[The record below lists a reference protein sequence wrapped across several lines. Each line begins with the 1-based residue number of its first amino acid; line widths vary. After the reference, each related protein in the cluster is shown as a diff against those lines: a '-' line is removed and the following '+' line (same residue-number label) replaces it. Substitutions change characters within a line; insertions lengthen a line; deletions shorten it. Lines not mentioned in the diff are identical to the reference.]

1 MSNGKL
7 TIGFVRRGYSPSGG
21 AESYLKRLALG
32 VVKLGH
38 EVHLFA
44 TNDWPRNEWPF
55 GRITQIRAGSTIGFA
70 NEIEERR
77 AQAACDVLMSFER
90 IWRCHVFRAGD
101 GVHQA
106 WLNRRQKL
114 EAPWKRLVR
123 RFNRKHS
130 DLLRLE
136 KSLLDDRGAE
146 RVIANSQMVKNEI
159 VDLYNYRRDK
169 IDIVRNGVP
178 LDLFHFDP
186 VRREK
191 SRNQL
196 QVGSDDILALFA
208 GSGWKRK
215 GLHYAID
222 AIESCPNP
230 KLRLLV
236 AGRGDPAHYRS
247 TRARFLGEVADLRPI
262 YAAADMFI
270 LPTIYDPFSNACL
283 EALACGLPVI
293 TTRANGFCEIMEDR
307 IHGSI
312 VDLPDD
318 VADLRSALEAWSD
331 LTRRAAARPLILKR
345 AAQFDI
351 SRNIEQTVAILVQ
364 AAAASAESTSGKIRK
379 T

>member
-1 MSNGKL
+1 MSNSRP

-32 VVKLGH
+32 VVGLGH
-38 EVHLFA
+38 EAHLFT
-44 TNDWPRNEWPF
+44 TNDWPPNEWPF
-55 GRITQIRAGSTIGFA
+55 GQITQINVGSTIAFA
-70 NEIEERR
+70 DEVEKRR
-77 AQAACDVLMSFER
+77 VQVACDVLMSLER
-90 IWRCHVFRAGD
+90 IWRCDVFRAGD
-101 GVHQA
+101 GVHQV
-106 WLNRRQKL
+106 WLNRRKKF
-114 EAPWKRLVR
+114 EAPWKRFIR

-130 DLLRLE
+130 ELLRLE

-146 RVIANSQMVKNEI
+146 RVIANSQMVKSEI

-169 IDIVRNGVP
+169 IDVVRNGVP
-178 LDLFHFDP
+178 LDLFRFDP

-191 SRNQL
+191 SRSEL
-196 QVGSDDILALFA
+196 RVESDDVLALFA
-208 GSGWKRK
+208 GSGWERK
-215 GLHYAID
+215 GLRYAIE
-222 AIESCPNP
+222 AIETCPNP

-247 TRARFLGEVADLRPI
+247 TRARFLGEVADLRPM
-262 YAAADMFI
+262 YAAADIFI

-312 VDLPDD
+312 VDFPDD

-331 LTRRAAARPLILKR
+331 LTRRAAARPSILKR

-364 AAAASAESTSGKIRK
+364 APGASAASTSGKIRK

>member
-1 MSNGKL
+1 MSNGRL
-7 TIGFVRRGYSPSGG
+7 TIGFVRRGYSPTGG

-32 VVKLGH
+32 VVGLGH
-38 EVHLFA
+38 EAHLFA
-44 TNDWPRNEWPF
+44 TNDWQPNEWPF
-55 GRITQIRAGSTIGFA
+55 GHITQITTGSTIAFA
-70 NEIEERR
+70 DEVEKRR
-77 AQAACDVLMSFER
+77 VQVACDVLMSLER
-90 IWRCHVFRAGD
+90 IWRCDVFRAGD

-106 WLNRRQKL
+106 WLNRRKKF
-114 EAPWKRLVR
+114 EAPWKRFAR

-146 RVIANSQMVKNEI
+146 RVIANSQMVKGEI

-178 LDLFHFDP
+178 VDLFHFDP

-191 SRNQL
+191 SRSDL
-196 QVGSDDILALFA
+196 RVESDDVLALFA
-208 GSGWKRK
+208 GSGWERK
-215 GLHYAID
+215 GLSYAIE
-222 AIESCPNP
+222 AVETCPNS

-236 AGRGDPAHYRS
+236 AGRGESARYRS

-262 YAAADMFI
+262 YAAADVFI

-283 EALACGLPVI
+283 EALASGLPVI

-318 VADLRSALEAWSD
+318 LAGLRSALEAWSD
-331 LTRRAAARPLILKR
+331 PTQRAVARPFILKR

-351 SRNIEQTVAILVQ
+351 SRNIEQTIAILIQ
-364 AAAASAESTSGKIRK
+364 AAAASAASTSGKIRK

>member
-1 MSNGKL
+1 MTDKL

-32 VVKLGH
+32 VVELGH
-38 EVHLFA
+38 EAHLFA
-44 TNDWPRNEWPF
+44 TNDWPPNEWPF
-55 GRITQIRAGSTIGFA
+55 GQITQINAGSTIAFA
-70 NEIEERR
+70 DEVEKRR
-77 AQAACDVLMSFER
+77 AQAACNVLMSLER
-90 IWRCHVFRAGD
+90 IWHCDVFRAGD

-106 WLNRRQKL
+106 WLNRRGKF
-114 EAPWKRLVR
+114 EAPWRLFAR
-123 RFNRKHS
+123 RFNRKHCA
-130 DLLRLE
+130 LLRLE

-146 RVIANSQMVKNEI
+146 RVIANSQMVRSEI

-169 IDIVRNGVP
+169 IDVVRNGVP
-178 LDLFHFDP
+178 LDLFRFDA

-191 SRNQL
+191 SRGEL
-196 QVGSDDILALFA
+196 RVESDEILALFA
-208 GSGWKRK
+208 GSGWERK
-215 GLHYAID
+215 GLRYAIK
-222 AIESCPNP
+222 AVETCANS

-247 TRARFLGEVADLRPI
+247 TRTRFLGEVADLRAI
-262 YAAADMFI
+262 YAAADIFI

-293 TTRANGFCEIMEDR
+293 TTRANGFSEIMEDR

-318 VADLRSALEAWSD
+318 VADLRNALEAWSD
-331 LTRRAAARPLILKR
+331 LTRRAAARPSILKR

-351 SRNIEQTVAILVQ
+351 SRNIDQTVAILIQ
-364 AAAASAESTSGKIRK
+364 AAGASAASTSGKIRK

>member
-1 MSNGKL
+1 MSNGRF

-32 VVKLGH
+32 VVGLGH
-38 EVHLFA
+38 EAHLFA
-44 TNDWPRNEWPF
+44 TNDWPPNEWPF
-55 GRITQIRAGSTIGFA
+55 GKITQINAGSTIAFA
-70 NEIEERR
+70 DEVEKRR
-77 AQAACDVLMSFER
+77 VQVACDVLMSLER
-90 IWRCHVFRAGD
+90 LWRCDVFRAGD
-101 GVHQA
+101 GVHQV
-106 WLNRRQKL
+106 WLNRRKKF
-114 EAPWKRLVR
+114 EAPWKRFVR

-130 DLLRLE
+130 ELLRLE

-146 RVIANSQMVKNEI
+146 RVIVNSQMVKSEI

-178 LDLFHFDP
+178 LDLFRFDP

-191 SRNQL
+191 SRSEL
-196 QVGSDDILALFA
+196 RVESDHVLALFA
-208 GSGWKRK
+208 GSGWERK
-215 GLHYAID
+215 GLRYAIE
-222 AIESCPNP
+222 AIETCPNP

-236 AGRGDPAHYRS
+236 AGRGDPGHYRS

-262 YAAADMFI
+262 YAAADIFI

-312 VDLPDD
+312 VDFPDD
-318 VADLRSALEAWSD
+318 LADLRSALEAWSD
-331 LTRRAAARPLILKR
+331 LTRRAAARPSILKR

-351 SRNIEQTVAILVQ
+351 AKNIEQTTAILVQ
-364 AAAASAESTSGKIRK
+364 AAAASAASTSGKIRN

>member
-1 MSNGKL
+1 MSNGRL

-32 VVKLGH
+32 VVGLGH
-38 EVHLFA
+38 EAHLFT
-44 TNDWPRNEWPF
+44 TNDWPPNEWPF
-55 GRITQIRAGSTIGFA
+55 GQITQINVGSTIAFA
-70 NEIEERR
+70 DEVEKRR
-77 AQAACDVLMSFER
+77 VQVACDVLMSLER
-90 IWRCHVFRAGD
+90 IWRCDVFRAGD
-101 GVHQA
+101 GVHQV
-106 WLNRRQKL
+106 WLNRRKKF
-114 EAPWKRLVR
+114 EAPWKRFIQ

-130 DLLRLE
+130 ELLRLE

-146 RVIANSQMVKNEI
+146 RVIANSQMVKSEI

-169 IDIVRNGVP
+169 IDVVRNGVP
-178 LDLFHFDP
+178 LDLFRFDP

-191 SRNQL
+191 SRSEL
-196 QVGSDDILALFA
+196 RVESDDVLALFA
-208 GSGWKRK
+208 GSGWERK
-215 GLHYAID
+215 GLRYAIE
-222 AIESCPNP
+222 AIETCPNP

-247 TRARFLGEVADLRPI
+247 TRARFLGEVADLRPM
-262 YAAADMFI
+262 YAAADIFI

-318 VADLRSALEAWSD
+318 LADLRNALEAWSD
-331 LTRRAAARPLILKR
+331 LTRRAAARPSILKR

-351 SRNIEQTVAILVQ
+351 SRNIEQTVVILVQ
-364 AAAASAESTSGKIRK
+364 AAAASAESTSGKIRN